1 MGSEEQDV
9 QDRSRGQ
16 ARDTDASEAFVEQ
29 WYLRSEVSVIRW
41 RIEALVG
48 HRKGLARRTWATRWA
63 LSRRPFGEDRR
74 SNSYSTYSRMNYQFI
89 YIIL

>member
-48 HRKGLARRTWATRWA
+48 HRKGLARRTGRLDGRFRVDLSGRTAVRIHTA
-63 LSRRPFGEDRR
+63 LTVE
-74 SNSYSTYSRMNYQFI
+74 
-89 YIIL
+89 